1 MGIDIFRG
9 TGLVFVGG
17 GVGAC
22 LRYFISLSVLSFGQR
37 PWIGTLIANLVGCTI
52 FFLLERFEVKDPEL
66 NLLFK
71 TGKLGSLTTFST
83 FTFEV
88 ITLLKSGQYLESSM
102 VFSLNIIFGLLIGYF
117 ILK

>member
-1 MGIDIFRG
+1 MDIDAFKN
-9 TGLVFVGG
+9 TGLVFIGG
-17 GVGAC
+17 GLGAST
-22 LRYFISLSVLSFGQR
+22 RYFISLSVLNFSQR
-37 PWIGTLIANLVGCTI
+37 PWIGTLIANLIGCTL
-52 FFLLERFEVKDPEL
+52 FFLLERYEVKDPQL
-66 NLLFK
+66 NLLLK

-88 ITLLKSGQYLESSM
+88 LTLLKSGQYLESSM

>member
-1 MGIDIFRG
+1 MGIDLLKN
-9 TGLVFVGG
+9 TSLVFIGG
-17 GVGAC
+17 GLGAST
-22 LRYFISLSVLSFGQR
+22 RYFISLSILNFGQR
-37 PWIGTLIANLVGCTI
+37 PWIGTLIANLVGCTL
-52 FFLLERFEVKDPEL
+52 FFLLERYQVKDPEL
-66 NLLFK
+66 NLLLR

-88 ITLLKSGQYLESSM
+88 ITLLKSGQYIESGM